1 MFWITS
7 RSMKLQSWR
16 SRIARIPRLL
26 KQGAKVEK
34 ELTLLEKVQYCL
46 EYNLLLSDW
55 EADFMQDMENRLLKQ
70 GNLSSNQKA
79 KINQIHE
86 KVR

>member
-1 MFWITS
+1 MQPEPS
-7 RSMKLQSWR
+7 
-16 SRIARIPRLL
+16 LL
-26 KQGAKVEK
+26 D
-34 ELTLLEKVQYCL
+34 KVQHCI
-46 EYNLLLSDW
+46 EYELLLSDW

-79 KINQIHE
+79 KINQIYE